1 MKKSKKI
8 LISLII
14 IIILIIICL
23 LLYKFVF
30 NNNSNKEV
38 KVIKRISGYDY
49 VLKENATKLYSDEFD
64 NLDKIL
70 SSKSVDY
77 EKYAKQIAKMFIIDF
92 YTLDN
97 KLSKNDIG
105 GTEFIKEDMRDNFID
120 QARSTFYKY
129 LEVKSS
135 KRKQDLPVVSKVN
148 DVSLENIKFTITDKY
163 KYKETTTSSKKVRT
177 TTSKGTEVDAYKI
190 TISWEYEEDFGYE
203 KDAKMIVIKDD
214 NKLYIVEM
222 N

>member
-8 LISLII
+8 LIILILV
-14 IIILIIICL
+14 IILIITSL

-30 NNNSNKEV
+30 SSNNVKEV
-38 KVIKRISGYDY
+38 KVIKKISGYDY
-49 VLKENATKLYSDEFD
+49 ELRENATKLYENEFD
-64 NLDKIL
+64 KLDKIL
-70 SSKSVDY
+70 SSKSVNY
-77 EKYAKQIAKMFIIDF
+77 EEYAKEIAKLFIIDF

-105 GTEFIKEDMRDNFID
+105 GTEFIEDDMKDNFIE

-135 KRKQDLPVVSKVN
+135 KRNQDLPIVSEISN
-148 DVSLENIKFTITDKY
+148 ISIENTKFTITN
-163 KYKETTTSSKKVRT
+163 KYKETTTTNKKVKT
-177 TTSKGTEVDAYKI
+177 TTSKGTEVDAYKV
-190 TISWEYEEDFGYE
+190 TISWDYEEDYGYE
-203 KDAKMIVIKDD
+203 KEAKMIIVKDGK
-214 NKLYIVEM
+214 KLYIVEM